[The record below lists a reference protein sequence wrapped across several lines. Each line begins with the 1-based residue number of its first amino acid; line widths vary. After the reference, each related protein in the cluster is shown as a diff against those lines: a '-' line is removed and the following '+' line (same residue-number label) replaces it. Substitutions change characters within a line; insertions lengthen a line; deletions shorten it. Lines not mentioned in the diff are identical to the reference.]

1 MAPSPDNM
9 MDFNDSSV
17 DLSTIRAVAVSIASA
32 EQREREVIRRE
43 DLDRAFSDGKVY
55 WHKEDLTRKTE
66 PLASPPLPFYGTVL
80 QSSVV
85 DKPCEDGRDYNSDR
99 TRTTPHEYASTT
111 SRRSSLSSERKRM
124 SKELLLSSETLHF
137 SEQDRRSAALLF
149 DLIMEIEEIENKRRS
164 RVITNEALQVLIT
177 NVCCKLDGTDTNG
190 SEGLRCMRKSIINM
204 AEAVAQ
210 RSEEMED
217 KYNNKKKSTTN
228 NKPSEVESSQPRKKL
243 TLPGYSLGD
252 NPSNNQHMVTPSSH
266 KDGIE
271 YASTLQPLDFAFI
284 LRSNGTWTYAVVCD
298 ILNCNI
304 TNNNNNKSS
313 IKFVVDRQGCTRTIP
328 KKYWGKYICL
338 INEDHA
344 KQVMNS
350 DETSAAAS
358 GAMDPGTS
366 E

>member
-1 MAPSPDNM
+1 MDFNDDNT

-43 DLDRAFSDGKVY
+43 DLERAFSDGKVY
-55 WHKEDLTRKTE
+55 WQKEDLTCKTK
-66 PLASPPLPFYGTVL
+66 PLAFPPLPYNGTVQ
-80 QSSVV
+80 QSNDVF
-85 DKPCEDGRDYNSDR
+85 DEPCEDGRDSSDR
-99 TRTTPHEYASTT
+99 TGITPHAGS
-111 SRRSSLSSERKRM
+111 SRRSSLSSQRKRM
-124 SKELLLSSETLHF
+124 SEELLLSSETLHF

-149 DLIMEIEEIENKRRS
+149 DLIMEIEDIENNRRS

-204 AEAVAQ
+204 AVAVAQ

-217 KYNNKKKSTTN
+217 KYNNSKKSTTTN
-228 NKPSEVESSQPRKKL
+228 NKPSSEKVESSQPRKKL

-252 NPSNNQHMVTPSSH
+252 ILSNDQHMITPSSL

-298 ILNCNI
+298 ILNCN
-304 TNNNNNKSS
+304 NNKPS

-338 INEDHA
+338 INEVHA
-344 KQVMNS
+344 KQVMNT
-350 DETSAAAS
+350 DATSAATSGGGAIHKSNTAS
-358 GAMDPGTS
+358 MA
-366 E
+366 

>member
-1 MAPSPDNM
+1 MN
-9 MDFNDSSV
+9 FNDSSV

-32 EQREREVIRRE
+32 AQREREVIRRE
-43 DLDRAFSDGKVY
+43 DLERAFSDGKVY
-55 WHKEDLTRKTE
+55 WQREDLTRKTKR
-66 PLASPPLPFYGTVL
+66 LDFPPLPYKGTV

-85 DKPCEDGRDYNSDR
+85 DETYEDGRESSDR
-99 TRTTPHEYASTT
+99 TRMTT
-111 SRRSSLSSERKRM
+111 SNTGSSLSSRRLSE
-124 SKELLLSSETLHF
+124 ELLLFSESLVF
-137 SEQDRRSAALLF
+137 SEQDRLSASLFF

-177 NVCCKLDGTDTNG
+177 NVCCTLDGTDTNG

-204 AEAVAQ
+204 AHAVAQ
-210 RSEEMED
+210 RSEEIED
-217 KYNNKKKSTTN
+217 KNNNKKSSN
-228 NKPSEVESSQPRKKL
+228 NSKPSSVESPRKKL

-252 NPSNNQHMVTPSSH
+252 IPSSNRHMITPSSL

-298 ILNCNI
+298 ILNC
-304 TNNNNNKSS
+304 NNNNNKSS

-344 KQVMNS
+344 IQVMNS
-350 DETSAAAS
+350 DATSASVRAIHKTNTAS
-358 GAMDPGTS
+358 MA
-366 E
+366 

>member
-1 MAPSPDNM
+1 

-43 DLDRAFSDGKVY
+43 DLERAFSDGKVY
-55 WHKEDLTRKTE
+55 WQKEDLTRKTK
-66 PLASPPLPFYGTVL
+66 PLAFPPLPYNGTVQ
-80 QSSVV
+80 QSNDVV
-85 DKPCEDGRDYNSDR
+85 DEPCEDGRDSSDR
-99 TRTTPHEYASTT
+99 TRIPPQEYASSS
-111 SRRSSLSSERKRM
+111 SRRSSLSSQRKRM
-124 SKELLLSSETLHF
+124 SEELLLSSETLHF

-149 DLIMEIEEIENKRRS
+149 DLIMEIEDIENKRRS
-164 RVITNEALQVLIT
+164 RRITNEALQELIT

-204 AEAVAQ
+204 AVAVAQ

-217 KYNNKKKSTTN
+217 KYNNNKKSTTTN
-228 NKPSEVESSQPRKKL
+228 NTPSSEKVESSQPRKKL

-252 NPSNNQHMVTPSSH
+252 ILSNNQHMVTPSSL

-298 ILNCNI
+298 ILNCN
-304 TNNNNNKSS
+304 NNKPS

-344 KQVMNS
+344 KQVMNT
-350 DETSAAAS
+350 DATSAVAS
-358 GAMDPGTS
+358 GGAIHKSNTASMA
-366 E
+366 